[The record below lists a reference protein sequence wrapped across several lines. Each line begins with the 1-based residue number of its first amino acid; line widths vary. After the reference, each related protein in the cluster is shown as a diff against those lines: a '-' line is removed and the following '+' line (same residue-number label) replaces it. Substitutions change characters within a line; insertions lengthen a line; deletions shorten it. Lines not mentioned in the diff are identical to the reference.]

1 VDQLLNPAVRVARVL
16 VGRVVMLIAAL
27 FVVVWG
33 ISLLPGNGVRALL
46 GRDASAAAVTAREH
60 ELGLDQPIPMRFWD
74 WLTELLRGNFG
85 TTLRGEPIG
94 AVLAAKLPNTLVL
107 TGGALLITVVTSTAL
122 ALWWTSNPRRQ
133 VRRAVSVGTIVIA
146 ALPEF
151 VVAALTVLIF
161 ALTLDV
167 LPAVTVQNAAGAP
180 RDSTMYVLPVIA
192 LALPQIGWNTRVFAA
207 NIREARAL
215 PFVRAATV
223 EGIRESTLFFR
234 YIAPRTL
241 PTMVASLATTVG
253 MIVGGSVVVES
264 VFNFPGVGAVVA
276 GSVAA
281 RDVNMVA
288 AVVACTGVVIL
299 ALLLLADAARAWS
312 RARAT

>member
-1 VDQLLNPAVRVARVL
+1 MDRLLTRAVHVAGVL
-16 VGRVVMLIAAL
+16 VSRVVMLIAAL
-27 FVVVWG
+27 FAVVSG

-46 GRDASAAAVTAREH
+46 GRDASAASVTERER
-60 ELGLDQPIPMRFWD
+60 ELGLDQPIPVRFWD
-74 WLTELLRGNFG
+74 WLIELLQGNFG

-94 AVLAAKLPNTLVL
+94 ELLAAKLPNTLVL
-107 TGGALLITVVTSTAL
+107 TGAALLVTVAASTAL
-122 ALWWTSNPRRQ
+122 ALWWTSSPRWQ
-133 VRRAVSVGTIVIA
+133 IRRAVSVGTIVVA

-151 VVAALTVLIF
+151 VVAALAVLIF
-161 ALTLDV
+161 SLTLDV

-180 RDSTMYVLPVIA
+180 HHPTMYVLPVIA

-207 NIREARAL
+207 TIREVRAL
-215 PFVRAATV
+215 PFVHAAVV

-264 VFNFPGVGAVVA
+264 VFNFPGVGALVA

-281 RDVNMVA
+281 RDVNVVA
-288 AVVACTGVVIL
+288 AAVACTGVVIL
-299 ALLLLADAARAWS
+299 ALLLVADAVRAWS

>member
-1 VDQLLNPAVRVARVL
+1 VDRFLSRAVRGAGVLLSRVA
-16 VGRVVMLIAAL
+16 MLIGAL
-27 FVVVWG
+27 FVVVSG

-46 GRDASAAAVTAREH
+46 GRDASAATVTARQR
-60 ELGLDQPIPMRFWD
+60 ELGLDQPIPARFWG

-85 TTLRGEPIG
+85 TTLRGESVG
-94 AVLAAKLPNTLVL
+94 GLLAAKLPNTLVL
-107 TGGALLITVVTSTAL
+107 AGAALLVTLVASTAL
-122 ALWWTSNPRRQ
+122 ALWWTGSTRGQ
-133 VRRAVSVGTIVIA
+133 VRRAVSAGTIVVT

-151 VVAALTVLIF
+151 VVATLAVLIF

-180 RDSTMYVLPVIA
+180 RDPTMYPLPVIA

-207 NIREARAL
+207 AIREARAL
-215 PFVRAATV
+215 PFVHAAAV

-264 VFNFPGVGAVVA
+264 VFNFPGVGALAA

-281 RDVNMVA
+281 RDVNVVA
-288 AVVACTGVVIL
+288 AIVACTGVVIL
-299 ALLLLADAARAWS
+299 ALLLVADAVRAWS